1 MRHHMSGYRA
11 TVDSPG
17 CDVYQYL
24 MKLYPKAKVV
34 LSVRDSDEA
43 WYKSFS
49 STLGVQGTK
58 RYEWLTYHIPFLRC
72 NEILWHALTKKWMRL
87 AGMDTLG
94 PEIHAAHN
102 KDVQSNV
109 PAEKLLTYNVKQGWK
124 PLCEFLDVPIPEV
137 PFPNLSVSFSPLSSP
152 SSENLLRWDWM

>member
-1 MRHHMSGYRA
+1 MSGYHA

-17 CDVYQYL
+17 AELYQDL
-24 MKLYPKAKVV
+24 MKLYPTAKVV

-49 STLGVQGTK
+49 TTLAVACTERFGWLVYPVQ
-58 RYEWLTYHIPFLRC
+58 FLRC
-72 NEILWHALTKKWMRL
+72 MHVLLQAVKNTWMRL
-87 AGMDTLG
+87 PNVDKFG
-94 PEIHAAHN
+94 PRIHAEHN

-109 PAEKLLTYNVKQGWK
+109 PPEKLLTFNVKQGWK

-137 PFPNLSVSFSPLSSP
+137 PFPNLSVSFSFSLSHP
-152 SSENLLRWDWM
+152 ILKEKFVLRIAKM